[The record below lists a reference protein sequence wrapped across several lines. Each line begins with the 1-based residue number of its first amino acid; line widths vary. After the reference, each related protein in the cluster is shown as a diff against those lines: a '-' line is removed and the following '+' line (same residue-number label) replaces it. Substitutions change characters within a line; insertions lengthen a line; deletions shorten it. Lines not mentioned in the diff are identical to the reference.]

1 MNADLLSDAIG
12 KAEADAVGKA
22 KALADRLDAKY
33 AHADAVEFSLG
44 LTYEFLNDI
53 DELNDIVSSLAQ
65 CCRDKPDVW
74 KERVA
79 EIGELEKRLETWDA
93 CIGRLYLRA
102 HRIGVYTEPGQGA
115 PRAA

>member
-1 MNADLLSDAIG
+1 
-12 KAEADAVGKA
+12 
-22 KALADRLDAKY
+22 
-33 AHADAVEFSLG
+33 VEFSLG

-53 DELNDIVSSLAQ
+53 DELNAIVSSLAQ
-65 CCRDKPDVW
+65 CCSDKPDVW

-79 EIGELEKRLETWDA
+79 EISELEKRLEAWDA

-102 HRIGVYTEPGQGA
+102 HRTGVYQGLGQNA